1 MSYASPPPSP
11 PKKTLQTM
19 NSQDSDY
26 QIQQP
31 KPQSRIVLAG
41 GLEARSRDGKK
52 WKMRRVELLGSGEL
66 LLRGKRNATRYL
78 LDGRCTVSAVE
89 AKVSDKGL
97 HSFSVS

>member
-41 GLEARSRDGKK
+41 GLEARS
-52 WKMRRVELLGSGEL
+52 LSLI
-66 LLRGKRNATRYL
+66 
-78 LDGRCTVSAVE
+78 
-89 AKVSDKGL
+89 
-97 HSFSVS
+97 HI